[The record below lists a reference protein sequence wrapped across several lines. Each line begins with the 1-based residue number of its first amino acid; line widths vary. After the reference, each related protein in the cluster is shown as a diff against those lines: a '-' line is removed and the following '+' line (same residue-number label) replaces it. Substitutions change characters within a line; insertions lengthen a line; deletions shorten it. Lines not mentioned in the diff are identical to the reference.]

1 MQTPKAIGTN
11 PKILVKARENS
22 GYSIDEAAKKMGT
35 NTKVSKLLDWEL
47 GKDVPTFKQLSKLS
61 KIYNYP
67 SAFFFAD
74 EVPNEESLP
83 TDYRTMPDRTIENF
97 PEIKREIKKAHERR
111 EIAIEL
117 IRKLGISLPE
127 FTLKCSINDTPEKVA
142 SMIREYLGITIEEQL
157 KWKKDKYTALNNWK
171 SILESKGI
179 LIFQFTGISK
189 DEIRGYSINKK
200 PLPVIGINTADG
212 PKTRNFSIFHELAHI
227 ISGTSGVCDMKDRDK
242 KIERFCDEVAAK
254 FLVPRSTLLKENL
267 VNGHD
272 DLYWEDYI
280 LNALSN
286 RFGVSKEVILITLV
300 TSRRST
306 WDIYRKI
313 KSSWPKESKQSTK
326 DSTFKI
332 PYHIKVRSWNGN
344 YYTQILIDAYHNN
357 LINRHNL
364 SNYMGDIKLIHIEK
378 MEG

>member
-11 PKILVKARENS
+11 PKILVRARENS
-22 GYSIDEAAKKMGT
+22 GYSIYEAAKKMGT
-35 NTKVSKLLDWEL
+35 NSKVSKLQDWEL

-74 EVPNEESLP
+74 EVPCEESLP

-97 PEIKREIKKAHERR
+97 PEIKREIKNAHERR

-117 IRKLGISLPE
+117 TRKLDITLPE
-127 FTLKCSINDTPEKVA
+127 FTLKCSITDNPEKVA
-142 SMIREYLGITIEEQL
+142 SMIREYLGITIDEQL
-157 KWKKDKYTALNNWK
+157 KWKKDRYTALNTWK

-189 DEIRGYSINKK
+189 EEIRGYSINKK
-200 PLPVIGINTADG
+200 PLPVIGINTGDS

-242 KIERFCDEVAAK
+242 KIERFCDEVAAE
-254 FLVPRSTLLKENL
+254 FLVPPSILLKEKL
-267 VNGHD
+267 VNGHES
-272 DLYWEDYI
+272 LYWEDYI
-280 LNALSN
+280 LNSLSN

-300 TSRRST
+300 TSKRSS
-306 WDIYRKI
+306 WEIYRKI
-313 KSSWPKESKQSTK
+313 KSTWPTEATNNNNAPI
-326 DSTFKI
+326 KI

-344 YYTQILIDAYHNN
+344 YYTRLLLDAYHNN

-364 SNYMGDIKLIHIEK
+364 SSYMGDIKLIHIEK